1 MNVGVTIVLFAMLGF
16 GAGAIHFMMLRRNVS
31 LLVAGGSVP
40 GAVATAL
47 GRFALTVVIFVAIAM
62 SHGLAV
68 LWTLGGFVL
77 ARFAAVRIIR
87 AEA

>member
-1 MNVGVTIVLFAMLGF
+1 MNVGVTIVVFALLGF
-16 GAGAIHFMMLRRNVS
+16 GAGAIHFAMLRRNVS
-31 LLVAGGSVP
+31 LLAAGGSVP

-47 GRFALTVVIFVAIAM
+47 GRFALTVLIFVVVAM

-77 ARFAAVRIIR
+77 ARIAAVRIIQ

>member
-1 MNVGVTIVLFAMLGF
+1 
-16 GAGAIHFMMLRRNVS
+16 
-31 LLVAGGSVP
+31 
-40 GAVATAL
+40 
-47 GRFALTVVIFVAIAM
+47 VIFVVVAM

-77 ARFAAVRIIR
+77 ARVAAVRIIR

>member
-1 MNVGVTIVLFAMLGF
+1 M
-16 GAGAIHFMMLRRNVS
+16 
-31 LLVAGGSVP
+31 GGSI
-40 GAVATAL
+40 AVALATAL
-47 GRFALTVVIFVAIAM
+47 GRFALTVLIFVVVAM

-77 ARFAAVRIIR
+77 ARVAAVRIIR

>member
-1 MNVGVTIVLFAMLGF
+1 VAVTIVLFALLGF
-16 GAGAIHFMMLRRNVS
+16 GAGTIHFAMLRRNVK
-31 LLVAGGSVP
+31 LIIIGGSI
-40 GAVATAL
+40 AVALATAL
-47 GRFALTVVIFVAIAM
+47 GRFALTVLIFVVVAM

-77 ARFAAVRIIR
+77 ARVAAVRIIR